1 MAAPPAVLSSPT
13 MTQSNING
21 QVVTIRPLHAVDT
34 ALEAE
39 FVRRLSDES
48 RRNRFFGGLKEL
60 SAAELKLL
68 CDVDGERTMALVAT
82 IGKAGHEVA
91 IGVSRYAP
99 SQQDGVREMALTV
112 ADDWQQAGVAELL
125 MRQLLDYAKSHG
137 VRKLYSVELAEN
149 HAMQQLA
156 KKLGM
161 AAAYDPD
168 DSTQVIYTLT
178 L

>member
-1 MAAPPAVLSSPT
+1 
-13 MTQSNING
+13 MTQSIING

-34 ALEAE
+34 VLEAE

-48 RRNRFFGGLKEL
+48 RRLRFFGGVKEL

-68 CDVDGERTMALVAT
+68 CEVDGEHTMAFVAT
-82 IGKAGHEVA
+82 IEQDGHELA
-91 IGVSRYAP
+91 IGVSRYAL
-99 SQQDGVREMALTV
+99 SKKDGVREMALTI

-137 VRKLYSVELAEN
+137 VQKLYAVELAEN

-156 KKLGM
+156 RKLGM
-161 AAAYDPD
+161 TAAYDPD
-168 DSTQVIYTLT
+168 DMAQVIYTLT